1 MSNEN
6 RNPAGTERANV
17 ILAVI
22 LIGVGI
28 LFLLR
33 PVFNID
39 FGHFTWPFF
48 VIVPGVALFV
58 LALSVGDP
66 GGEPLAV
73 IGTVI
78 TVVGLILL
86 FQQTT
91 DQWATWAYV
100 WALVAPTSIG
110 LGLVLYGTI
119 KGHPKSVTNGTGLI
133 KVGLGLFLA
142 GAVFFEL
149 IIGISGHGLGN
160 VGWPI
165 LLIVLGVLLLFRNLL
180 PVRKSQP

>member
-1 MSNEN
+1 MSNDN
-6 RNPAGTERANV
+6 QGPVNNNAN
-17 ILAVI
+17 IFLAII
-22 LIGVGI
+22 LIGAGI

-39 FGHFTWPFF
+39 IGHFTWPFF

-66 GGEPLAV
+66 GGEPLAIV
-73 IGTVI
+73 GTVI

-86 FQQTT
+86 FQNTT
-91 DQWATWAYV
+91 NQWATWAYV

-110 LGLVLYGTI
+110 LGLILYGSI
-119 KGHPKSVTNGTGLI
+119 KGHPTSVTNGARLF
-133 KVGLGLFLA
+133 KVGLAIFLV

-149 IIGISGHGLGN
+149 VIGISGFGLGN
-160 VGWPI
+160 MGWPI
-165 LLIVLGVLLLFRNLL
+165 LLIALGVLLLFRNFLSAH
-180 PVRKSQP
+180 KSQP

>member
-1 MSNEN
+1 MNTNN
-6 RNPAGTERANV
+6 RNFMINNGNT

-22 LIGVGI
+22 LIGLGI
-28 LFLLR
+28 LFLLK

-39 FGHFTWPFF
+39 LGHFAWPFF

-58 LALSVGDP
+58 LALTVGDP

-73 IGTVI
+73 VGTVV

-86 FQQTT
+86 FQNTT
-91 DQWATWAYV
+91 NQWATWAYV

-110 LGLVLYGTI
+110 LGLVLYGSI
-119 KGHPKSVTNGTGLI
+119 KGHPTSVRNGSNLI
-133 KVGLGLFLA
+133 KIGLGIFLV

-149 IIGISGHGLGN
+149 IIGISGFGLGN

-165 LLIVLGVLLLFRNLL
+165 LLIAIGVLLLFRNFL
-180 PVRKSQP
+180 PARKTL

>member
-1 MSNEN
+1 MSSEN
-6 RNPAGTERANV
+6 RSPANNTGNIV
-17 ILAVI
+17 LAVI
-22 LIGVGI
+22 LIGAGI

-39 FGHFTWPFF
+39 IGHFTWPFF
-48 VIVPGVALFV
+48 VIVPGVALLV

-66 GGEPLAV
+66 TGEPLAIV
-73 IGTVI
+73 GTVV

-86 FQQTT
+86 FQNTT
-91 DQWATWAYV
+91 NQWATWAYV

-110 LGLVLYGTI
+110 LGMILYGSI
-119 KGHPKSVTNGTGLI
+119 KGHPTSVANGARLV
-133 KVGLGLFLA
+133 KVGLAIFLV

-149 IIGISGHGLGN
+149 IIGLSGFGLGN

-165 LLIVLGVLLLFRNLL
+165 VLIALGVLLLLRNFL
-180 PVRKSQP
+180 PTRKSQP